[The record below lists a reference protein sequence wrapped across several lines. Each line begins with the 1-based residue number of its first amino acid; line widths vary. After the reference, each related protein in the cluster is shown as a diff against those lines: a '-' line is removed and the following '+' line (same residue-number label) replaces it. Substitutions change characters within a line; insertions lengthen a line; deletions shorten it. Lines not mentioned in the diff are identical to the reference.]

1 MKSYLEIFEDNLTPG
16 AKSGSSNL
24 IGFLLAK
31 KFPIFQHPFLN
42 RLFEISAAN
51 IIQHNYINKIS
62 FSEKYT
68 ESFFY
73 HGVFQAVKWLPNFWV
88 QNQVREILPDNP
100 IKEFIVPCAGMTFAF
115 AIVDIDSRIAD
126 PKMKLLFTST
136 LATAFSIA
144 PSLYELNETIKTQNN
159 AVFLSPQD
167 TWLTQ
172 MGLIGSYFTL
182 YIAQKLE
189 IADSL
194 KSLVNLPILTTSIM
208 IASEAVNLAST
219 PNLTLSNST
228 NTLLSGS
235 MRIAGFSVAKA
246 IAVTGIE
253 FISNNMDISAEIAAS
268 IYVAHSLYNENHSF
282 EDILY
287 APVNTITSVID
298 MVGEYIALDSLST
311 Y

>member
-1 MKSYLEIFEDNLTPG
+1 MEKYLETLTNSLIPG
-16 AKSGSSNL
+16 AKSGASNL

-31 KFPIFQHPFLN
+31 KFPIFKHPFLN

-51 IIQHNYINKIS
+51 IIQYNYINKIS

-68 ESFFY
+68 ENFLY
-73 HGVFQAVKWLPNFWV
+73 HGIFQAVKWLPNFWV
-88 QNQVREILPDNP
+88 QNQVREILPTNP

-115 AIVDIDSRIAD
+115 AIIDIDSRITD
-126 PKMKLLFTST
+126 FKMKLLFTST
-136 LATAFSIA
+136 LAIAFSIG
-144 PSLYELNETIKTQNN
+144 PSLYGVNETIKTQSN
-159 AVFLSPQD
+159 AVFLSSQD

-208 IASEAVNLAST
+208 VASEAVNLVND
-219 PNLTLSNST
+219 PNATWSSSANA
-228 NTLLSGS
+228 LLSGT
-235 MRIAGFSVAKA
+235 MRIAGFSVAKV
-246 IAVTGIE
+246 IATNGIE
-253 FISNNMDISAEIAAS
+253 FIYNNMDISAEIAAS
-268 IYVAHSLYNENHSF
+268 IYVAHSLYNENHSL

-287 APVNTITSVID
+287 APVNAVTSVFD
-298 MVGEYIALDSLST
+298 MVGEYIALDSLSI